1 MKISNTIVS
10 GIVIVAILLS
20 AYGLGLLIRQA
31 RTGSGRNQ
39 PPVEARDV
47 TAARPHAVVPHAPG
61 GPQTGDTAQARA
73 KLKDQ
78 RAQDIEKMN
87 SLTAEQ
93 KQKFRNQVRKQV
105 GGLREDN
112 GSQSFMS
119 LLQRA
124 RKIQE
129 QKRSEASRSEK
140 DVNTPAPQGDGTDTK
155 TDAQVSSEGAD
166 TGGPG

>member
-39 PPVEARDV
+39 PPVEARDA
-47 TAARPHAVVPHAPG
+47 TAARPHAPG
-61 GPQTGDTAQARA
+61 GPQTGDPAQARA

>member
-39 PPVEARDV
+39 PPVEARDA
-47 TAARPHAVVPHAPG
+47 TAVVPHAPH